1 MELRN
6 GSVDMAHLNV
16 GVDSLVL
23 FMDIVNQKLKKHAKK
38 YLVHRYRV
46 RFYTN
51 YWNKVVPG
59 LPIFSR
65 NITPL
70 CWCHILPS

>member
-23 FMDIVNQKLKKHAKK
+23 FDEKVNQKLKKHAKK
-38 YLVHRYRV
+38 CLVH
-46 RFYTN
+46 
-51 YWNKVVPG
+51 
-59 LPIFSR
+59 I
-65 NITPL
+65 
-70 CWCHILPS
+70 

>member
-38 YLVHRYRV
+38 YLVH
-46 RFYTN
+46 
-51 YWNKVVPG
+51 
-59 LPIFSR
+59 I
-65 NITPL
+65 
-70 CWCHILPS
+70 